1 MEIRDATYDRLLDI
15 WGRLRTNLWFVP
27 VLMTVGALVLAVFAL
42 GVDAN
47 LMGSRERVWWLY
59 SGKAEN
65 ASDLLS
71 TLLSSIITMA
81 TLAISITMVVLTLAA
96 SQLGP
101 RLIRNFIGDSRT
113 QAALGFFVMTIVYLL
128 LVYRRVDDHL
138 DAEKVPNVAITV
150 GSALSLACIFLLL
163 FYVHHLAS
171 SIFSDTVINRV
182 GDELDEVVRRL
193 LPEPGALPRQD
204 LRTGGDDP
212 DAGGADLSLP
222 RGGYV
227 QTIDHGALVALAR
240 EHDIV
245 LTLRFRAGWHLLA
258 GGCHASF
265 APRDRSGDGIARG
278 LAAAVVVGADRTPTQ
293 DIEFSIRQLVEV
305 ALRALSPGIN
315 DPYTA
320 VAVIDRLA
328 ASLALAMGRDMEP
341 ALHRDED
348 GKVRLIAHPATF
360 TGLVDRSF
368 NEIRQAAA
376 GQAAIL
382 IHLLDTIAR
391 LAFHVRT
398 PEHRDALARHAAMI
412 ASSGQRNLEEEQDR
426 AEIADRHEAALAG
439 LIATDV

>member
-1 MEIRDATYDRLLDI
+1 MEIRDATYDRLLNI
-15 WGRLRTNLWFVP
+15 WGRLRTSLWFIP
-27 VLMTVGALVLAVFAL
+27 GLMTVGALALAVFAL
-42 GVDAN
+42 GIDAN
-47 LMGSRERVWWLY
+47 LTKSDQRVWWLY

-65 ASDLLS
+65 ASELLS
-71 TLLSSIITMA
+71 TLLSSIITMS

-101 RLIRNFIGDSRT
+101 RLIRNFIGDRRT

-138 DAEKVPNVAITV
+138 DADNVPNVAITV

-171 SIFSDTVINRV
+171 SIVSDTVINRV
-182 GDELDEVVRRL
+182 GNELDEVVRRL
-193 LPEPGALPRQD
+193 LPEPGKLPRHD

-212 DAGGADLSLP
+212 DGGGADLSLP

-240 EHDIV
+240 EHDVV

-265 APRDRSGDGIARG
+265 TPRDRPGDGIARG
-278 LAAAVVVGADRTPTQ
+278 LAEAVVIGADRTPTQ

-348 GKVRLIAHPATF
+348 GRVRLIAHPATF

-376 GQAAIL
+376 GNPAIL

-398 PEHRDALARHAAMI
+398 PEQRDALARHASMI
-412 ASSGQRNLEEEQDR
+412 ASSGHRDVEEEQDK
-426 AEIADRHEAALAG
+426 AEIADRHEAALAS

>member
-1 MEIRDATYDRLLDI
+1 MEIRDATYDRLLNI
-15 WGRLRTNLWFVP
+15 WGRLRTSLWFVP
-27 VLMTVGALVLAVFAL
+27 MLMTFAALLLAVFAL
-42 GVDAN
+42 GIDSN
-47 LMGSRERVWWLY
+47 LTGNDERVWWLY
-59 SGKAEN
+59 GGKAEN
-65 ASDLLS
+65 ASELLS

-101 RLIRNFIGDSRT
+101 RLIRNFMGDRRT

-138 DAEKVPNVAITV
+138 DAENVPNVAITL
-150 GSALSLACIFLLL
+150 GSALSLASVFLLL

-171 SIFSDTVINRV
+171 SIVSDTVINRV
-182 GDELDEVVRRL
+182 GNELDEGLRRL
-193 LPEPGALPRQD
+193 LPEPGATSGSDQRA
-204 LRTGGDDP
+204 GGDGP
-212 DAGGADLSLP
+212 DGGGADLSLP

-227 QTIDHGALVALAR
+227 QTIDHDALVALAR
-240 EHDIV
+240 EHDVV

-258 GGCHASF
+258 GGSHASF
-265 APRDRSGDGIARG
+265 SPRGRSGDGIARG

-328 ASLALAMGRDMEP
+328 ASLAIAMARDTEP

-348 GKVRLIAHPATF
+348 GRVRLIAHPATF

-376 GQAAIL
+376 GKPALL
-382 IHLLDTIAR
+382 IHLLDNIAR
-391 LAFHVRT
+391 LASHVRT
-398 PEHRDALARHAAMI
+398 LEQRDSLARQAAMI
-412 ASSGQRNLEEEQDR
+412 ASSALRDVKEEQDQ
-426 AEIADRHEAALAG
+426 AEIADRHEAALAS
-439 LIATDV
+439 LISTNV

>member
-1 MEIRDATYDRLLDI
+1 MEIRDATYDRLLNI
-15 WGRLRTNLWFVP
+15 WGRLRTSLWFVP

-42 GVDAN
+42 GIDAN
-47 LMGSRERVWWLY
+47 LTGDRERVWWLY

-101 RLIRNFIGDSRT
+101 RLIRNFIGDRRT

-138 DAEKVPNVAITV
+138 DAEKVPDVAITL
-150 GSALSLACIFLLL
+150 GTGLSLACVFLLL

-171 SIFSDTVINRV
+171 SIVSDTVINRV
-182 GDELDEVVRRL
+182 GDELDEVLKRL
-193 LPEPGALPRQD
+193 LPEPGTVPRDD
-204 LRTGGDDP
+204 LRAGGSDP
-212 DAGGADLSLP
+212 DGGADLALP
-222 RGGYV
+222 GGGYV

-240 EHDIV
+240 EHDVV
-245 LTLRFRAGWHLLA
+245 LTLRVRAGGHLLA
-258 GGCHASF
+258 GGRHASF
-265 APRDRSGDGIARG
+265 TPRTRSGDGIARG
-278 LAAAVVVGADRTPTQ
+278 LAAAVEVGADRTPTQ

-341 ALHRDED
+341 TLHRDED
-348 GKVRLIAHPATF
+348 GRVRLIAHPATF

-376 GQAAIL
+376 GIPAIL

-391 LAFHVRT
+391 LAAHVRT
-398 PEHRDALARHAAMI
+398 PEQRDALARQAAMI
-412 ASSGQRNLEEEQDR
+412 ASSGHRDVEEEQDQ
-426 AEIADRHEAALAG
+426 AEIADRHEAALAS
-439 LIATDV
+439 LVASDV